1 MRNMLLRAVICGVAC
16 AGPYLHGASGDII
29 FTNTQ
34 VDEQGTGFGN
44 VLTVLSLQA
53 TPSEFGSVLWDG
65 VSDVLIGDY
74 TNQSQT
80 RTVTELSSAGIDETN
95 FVVIFNINEG
105 GDSNPVLTLHDFD
118 VVFQDA
124 SGVELF
130 RESFDAGAGLPLDLA
145 GSGNGASGWLF
156 DVNFTT
162 NAAAAAAFFGTATN
176 RIGMEITS
184 GQAIANTKGGADSF
198 FVAAHVPAPATI
210 VTTLVGACSLTL
222 ILIRRRR
229 TWRNRR

>member
-1 MRNMLLRAVICGVAC
+1 MRNLLRAAFFGAAC
-16 AGPYLHGASGDII
+16 LGPYLHSASGEII

-80 RTVTELSSAGIDETN
+80 RTVTELSAAGIDDSN

-118 VVFQDA
+118 IVFQDA
-124 SGVELF
+124 SGAELF
-130 RESFDAGAGLPLDLA
+130 RESFDASGGLPLDLA

-156 DVNFTT
+156 SVNFTT
-162 NAAAAAAFFGTATN
+162 NAAAAAAFFNVATN

-198 FVAAHVPAPATI
+198 FVAAHVPEPATFLSS
-210 VTTLVGACSLTL
+210 LVGAGTL
-222 ILIRRRR
+222 ALVSIRRRR
-229 TWRNRR
+229 TRRSRS